1 MWKSLFG
8 KERMVLYLRLSNFV
22 VLFATF
28 FCTLCFLDN
37 YGESFQFPMSY
48 NYQKSSIA
56 EFSTHFKNR
65 NIVGEERDMLNC
77 ISRHISR
84 NSELILY
91 GKRKVPVQFRGG
103 QGKGDI
109 QQQRAQ
115 FEEIKKTTETMPV
128 FTVLVRHA
136 GGIPKWYPVAG
147 FQGDGNSKAIVDAYI
162 GDGFFSG
169 ILKDVYRQQIE
180 ASIAKSV
187 FDQERKLIGDAI
199 KQFPELK
206 KVKFNLEF
214 GFSIAYGPYNRKM
227 GKNPAPTVLKKEM
240 TKSIFQKAS
249 ENFSLTLKET
259 FGGKE

>member
-1 MWKSLFG
+1 
-8 KERMVLYLRLSNFV
+8 MVFNFRFSNISIFV
-22 VLFATF
+22 VGSI
-28 FCTLCFLDN
+28 CFYMLAFLN
-37 YGESFQFPMSY
+37 SNQYGEAFAFQFPLNLNYNYCQKLSY
-48 NYQKSSIA
+48 NRATGTYSSQDSI
-56 EFSTHFKNR
+56 R
-65 NIVGEERDMLNC
+65 G
-77 ISRHISR
+77 
-84 NSELILY
+84 SELTILHAK
-91 GKRKVPVQFRGG
+91 GRKVPVQFRGG

-115 FEEIKKTTETMPV
+115 FEEIQKTTETMPV

-169 ILKDVYRQQIE
+169 VLKDVYRQQIE
-180 ASIAKSV
+180 ASISKSV

-259 FGGKE
+259 FGGGKEEE